1 MSGYLD
7 HHGFRRGAPEASR
20 TEGPPCSECGR
31 PMLAGQK
38 GRHGVCSPKMGCC
51 DARSDLVR
59 NPTEHKAQHAEMA
72 VGL

>member
-1 MSGYLD
+1 
-7 HHGFRRGAPEASR
+7 
-20 TEGPPCSECGR
+20 
-31 PMLAGQK
+31 MLAGQK